1 MFNMSPYI
9 LVVLGILATAFAQVL
24 LKKAAY
30 FEIRTI
36 SWLTYMAISALS
48 YGFSF
53 ILYSR
58 ILKYYELNKIY
69 PAMTVAQIMLITLYG
84 LIIGEMV
91 TGRHALGLLLGGVA
105 IYLILT

>member
-1 MFNMSPYI
+1 MSPYI

-30 FEIRTI
+30 FEVRTI
-36 SWLTYMAISALS
+36 SWLTYMAISAVS

-53 ILYSR
+53 VLYSR
-58 ILKYYELNKIY
+58 ILKYFELNKIY

-84 LIIGEMV
+84 LMIGEMV

>member
-1 MFNMSPYI
+1 MFNVSPYV
-9 LVVLGILATAFAQVL
+9 LVILGILATAFAQVL

-53 ILYSR
+53 VLYSR

-84 LIIGEMV
+84 LMIGEMV